1 MRTSIL
7 LKSGKAVA
15 HVATWREKKAGAMT
29 EAKRDAWSDVSLVPV
44 RRCAVCGK
52 PFAPGSKKARYCSLP
67 CRDEAKR
74 ERNREWRARHPK
86 VDSYCP
92 FRGDVADEINRLRSE
107 LGM

>member
-1 MRTSIL
+1 
-7 LKSGKAVA
+7 
-15 HVATWREKKAGAMT
+15 MT

-52 PFAPGSKKARYCSLP
+52 PFTPGSKTARYCSLA

-74 ERNREWRARHPK
+74 ERKRRWNREHPRAVERPHKNAK
-86 VDSYCP
+86 VDRYCP

>member
-1 MRTSIL
+1 
-7 LKSGKAVA
+7 
-15 HVATWREKKAGAMT
+15 MT

-44 RRCAVCGK
+44 RRCAVCGR
-52 PFAPGSKKARYCSLP
+52 PFTPGSKTARYCSLS
-67 CRDEAKR
+67 CRDEANR
-74 ERNREWRARHPK
+74 ERKRKWNLEHQRAVERPHRNAK

>member
-1 MRTSIL
+1 
-7 LKSGKAVA
+7 
-15 HVATWREKKAGAMT
+15 MT

-52 PFAPGSKKARYCSLP
+52 PFAPGSKTARYCSLA

-86 VDSYCP
+86 AVEQPLKNVKVDRYCP
-92 FRGDVADEINRLRSE
+92 FRGDVADEINRMRSE
-107 LGM
+107 IGM